1 MGGSAINARQA
12 GQLFTAAQ
20 MAEAAQSAGLTLD
33 PLSGMYYQPKTGQ
46 FYQSAQKSIPFRQT
60 DLSIQSLMGRKGKDT
75 NVLNAGGYTFNPFT
89 GNAPGIT
96 GGLFSPI
103 GRFEESPQT
112 FEAPVGILNALFG
125 GIDFSG
131 SQSAGPSYGAGRF
144 LGTSK

>member
-46 FYQSAQKSIPFRQT
+46 FYQSAQKSAPARQG
-60 DLSIQSLMGRKGKDT
+60 LGVFGVMNRQQKNS
-75 NVLNAGGYTFNPFT
+75 NVLNAGGYQFNPFT